1 MKNNIRKLTL
11 TALMASAMT
20 SVSFAQDSEEIVEL
34 QAYVVQGVEDFA
46 ARAVEGVTPVSFSTV
61 DVEQMQMELGSR
73 DLPMVLETTPSVYAS
88 QDGGGAGDA
97 RINVRGFNQRNV
109 AVLINGIPQNDM
121 ENGWVYWSN
130 WDGVADTAESVQ
142 VQRGMSNVNLAT
154 PSVGGT
160 LNIITNPA
168 GQNMGGVFKQEFG
181 SGNFLKTSVTAH
193 TGLMLNDKLAV
204 SAALIRKTGDGIIDK
219 TWTDAWAYYVGATY
233 VINDQNRLDFTFL
246 GAPQRHG
253 QNLYDHNVAEY
264 DQDFARKIGAD
275 PASFDTYPEQGRDWN
290 ENWSPITKAY
300 KGKQSFNGKTESRYA
315 DDYIMEREN
324 YFHKPLAS
332 LNWAWEPSDA
342 LSVYTAFYWSGGE
355 GGGTGTY
362 YVSRAPDGTRY
373 PYGRQISFRGDVKGF
388 GAYQYDAQANY
399 DQNVSNPDGNSTSIL
414 RNSVN
419 VQNTWGAISKATYT
433 VSDELVI
440 EAGLDWR
447 SAWAKHYR
455 EVRDLLGG
463 QYFWESNAVNDNWDN
478 EGPMGGFTKVY
489 LGDKIAYNT
498 KNTIDWLGA
507 YVQAEYTNDKWTA
520 FGMFGT
526 SSIEY
531 GHTNYF
537 KTNTGLPGGGDVEV
551 NPDAISGYQTKGGV
565 LYNVTDEVAF
575 YANAGHYDNAPI
587 LDGIIDDS
595 ASIANP
601 DPKNEKF
608 TNFEV
613 GVNYSNKAGTL
624 AINADVYST
633 KWEDRTVTRTVDIS
647 QDEQGLATITGLN
660 QEHAGV
666 EIEGT
671 YMPTE
676 QWRFDAA
683 VSLNK
688 WEYSNDVSSRV
699 RSYDNPNDSYDLNLY
714 LDGLK
719 VGDAPQKQFVL
730 RSTYKP
736 FDGFSAS
743 LVGKWNGEFY
753 AEFNPEDRDDAND
766 RAQSWET
773 PDFWVW
779 DLHLNYNTTY
789 ETSWAVLDVTYFV
802 HVFNLMDETYIN
814 EATDN
819 DGYNAFDF
827 DHDADDAGVKL
838 GLPRNFNAG
847 VKIRF

>member
-11 TALMASAMT
+11 TALMATAMT

-46 ARAVEGVTPVSFSTV
+46 SRAVEGVTPVSFSTV

-88 QDGGGAGDA
+88 QDGGGSGDS

-168 GQNMGGVFKQEFG
+168 GQNLGGVFKQEFG

-193 TGLMLNDKLAV
+193 TGMMLDDKLAV
-204 SAALIRKTGDGIIDK
+204 SAAIIRKTGDGIIDK
-219 TWTDAWAYYVGATY
+219 TWTDAWAYYVGASY
-233 VINDQNRLDFTFL
+233 IINEQNRLDFTFL

-253 QNLYDHNVAEY
+253 QNSYDHNVAEY
-264 DQDFARKIGAD
+264 DQDFARKLGAD
-275 PASFDTYPEQGRDWN
+275 PASFEDYPEMGRDWN
-290 ENWSPITKAY
+290 ENWSPLTKDY
-300 KGKQSFNGKTESRYA
+300 KGKQYFNGGTESRYE
-315 DDYIMEREN
+315 DDYVMEREN

-332 LNWAWEPSDA
+332 LNWAWEPSDD

-355 GGGTGTY
+355 GGGTGNYGSTKKFYNGEYPGVFGDYQFSAQKTY
-362 YVSRAPDGTRY
+362 ENNLTGNGRA
-373 PYGRQISFRGDVKGF
+373 F
-388 GAYQYDAQANY
+388 G
-399 DQNVSNPDGNSTSIL
+399 IL

-419 VQNTWGAISKATYT
+419 VQNTWGAITKATYT
-433 VSDELVI
+433 VNDNLVI

-463 QYFWESNAVNDNWDN
+463 EYFLEYNSNNDNYQNDS
-478 EGPMGGFTKVY
+478 GTTKVFQ
-489 LGDKIAYNT
+489 GDKIAYDT
-498 KNTIDWLGA
+498 KNTIDWVGA
-507 YVQAEYTNDKWTA
+507 FVQAEYTTDKWTA

-537 KTNTGLPGGGDVEV
+537 KTVDGSVGGDYATV

-565 LYNVTDEVAF
+565 LYNVTDEVAL
-575 YANAGHYDNAPI
+575 YVNAGHYDSAPI

-633 KWEDRTVTRTVDIS
+633 KWEDRTVTRTVDIT
-647 QDEQGLATITGLN
+647 QDEDGLATITGLN
-660 QEHAGV
+660 QDHMGV

-671 YMPTE
+671 YMPND

-688 WEYSNDVSSRV
+688 WEYVNDVHAVV

-736 FDGFSAS
+736 FAGFSAS

-779 DLHLNYNTTY
+779 DLHLNYHTTY
-789 ETSWAVLDVTYFV
+789 ETSWTVLDVTYFV
-802 HVFNLMDETYIN
+802 HVFNMMDETYIN

-819 DGYNAFDF
+819 DGYNAWDF